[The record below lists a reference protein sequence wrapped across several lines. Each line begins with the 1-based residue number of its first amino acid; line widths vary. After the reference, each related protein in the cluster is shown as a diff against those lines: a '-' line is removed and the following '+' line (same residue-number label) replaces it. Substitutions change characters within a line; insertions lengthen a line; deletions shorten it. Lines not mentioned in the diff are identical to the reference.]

1 MKSWQ
6 RFAAWGLILAA
17 GAFWLASALLRPS
30 PSPDGVTP
38 GLPPFPK
45 IQRLLV
51 LAPHCDDETLG
62 SGGVIQS
69 AIQAGIDVHVVIATN
84 GDGYLFATMEE
95 FRRLYPTAQDYIQMG
110 EIRQQESFQAL
121 STLGLQSDSV
131 TFLSYPDRGTPAL
144 WDDHWS
150 QDSPYRSPYT
160 GSNRS
165 PYPLTFDSASV
176 YAGEDLL
183 ADLMSVLREFRPDLI
198 LYPHPDDVH
207 PDHWGLSIFTR
218 LALAEMERADSTYRP
233 AAYAYLVHGPDF
245 PAPRKY
251 LPSQDL
257 LPPTALS
264 RVSPS
269 WYVFDLTPEETAQKW
284 QALQQYRSQL
294 GLLRGLFE
302 GFVRRNELFEQR
314 DPLRLPRLG
323 TGDLSN
329 PTSWRDPDGLPVAPL
344 ALDPV
349 KDSIGRDAVPAADLA
364 ATFAART
371 GDDQLLICLEARGNP
386 EPPLEYTLRAIG
398 FSADTSRHVSVTHV
412 RDGKGRFVCAQ
423 SSLLDLG
430 SPWLLVLG
438 GEVSGP
444 DVGILDQVAWEV
456 VFP

>member
-1 MKSWQ
+1 MKSWK
-6 RFAAWGLILAA
+6 RFAAWGLILAT
-17 GAFWLASALLRPS
+17 GTFWLASALPGPS
-30 PSPDGVTP
+30 PSPDGITP

-110 EIRQQESFQAL
+110 EIRQQESLDAL
-121 STLGLQSDSV
+121 STLGLAHDHV
-131 TFLSYPDRGTPAL
+131 TFLGYPDRGTPAL
-144 WDDHWS
+144 WNNYWQRDTPFRS
-150 QDSPYRSPYT
+150 PSTASTRSPYR
-160 GSNRS
+160 
-165 PYPLTFDSASV
+165 LTYNPSAV
-176 YAGEDLL
+176 YAGESLLGDLTSIL
-183 ADLMSVLREFRPDLI
+183 AEFRPDLV

-207 PDHWGLSIFTR
+207 PDHWGLSVFVR
-218 LALAEMERADSTYRP
+218 AALAEVERADSTFRP
-233 AAYAYLVHGPDF
+233 AAYAYLVHRPDF
-245 PAPRKY
+245 PAPKKY
-251 LPSQDL
+251 LPSRDL

-269 WYVFDLTPEETAQKW
+269 WYAFDLTPDETARKW
-284 QALQQYRSQL
+284 LALQHYQSQL

-314 DPLRLPRLG
+314 DPLHLPRLG
-323 TGDLSN
+323 TGEPSN
-329 PTSWRDPDGLPVAPL
+329 PTSWRDPDGLPVAPI

-349 KDSIGRDAVPAADLA
+349 KDFIGRDAVAAADLA
-364 ATFAART
+364 ATYAART
-371 GDDQLLICLEARGNP
+371 SDDQLLICLEARGNP

-398 FSADTSRHVSVTHV
+398 FSADGSRHVSVTHIG
-412 RDGKGRFVCAQ
+412 DGKGRFVCAQ

-430 SPWLLVLG
+430 SPWLLALG

-444 DVGILDQVAWEV
+444 DIGILDQVAWEV
-456 VFP
+456 VLP